1 MKAIRRFTVRTV
13 LPEQLQPLHELA
25 LNLRWSWHPETRDL
39 FRSVDPEV
47 WAATGEDPVRLLGE
61 VPAARLAALAAD
73 RRFLRRLGDLAD
85 DLREYLTG
93 PRWYQTQLEAGA
105 TPPPAAIAYFSPE
118 YGIAATLPQYSGGL
132 GILAGD
138 HLKAASDLGVP
149 IIGVG
154 LFYRHGYFRQSLN
167 RDGWQQER
175 YPLLDPDELA
185 VSLLRGPDGT
195 PCRVDLALPGGRTLA
210 AHVWKAEVGR
220 VPLLLLDSDIEANSP
235 AERDVTDRLYGG
247 GSEHRLLQEM
257 LLGIGGVRAVRAY
270 CRLTGHPAPEVFH
283 TNEGHAGFLGV
294 ERIREL
300 VAAGPAGTDTAG
312 LDFAAALESVRA
324 GTLFTTHTPVPAG
337 IDRFDRE
344 LVARHFG
351 GDVALPGVP
360 VESVLGLGAE
370 TWYGGDPK
378 LFNMAAM
385 GLRLAQR
392 ANGVSTLHGEVS
404 RSMFNGL
411 WPGFDPAEVP
421 ITSVTNGVHA
431 ATWID
436 PAVVRLGAAEIGAD
450 RAEEAMTTGETQR
463 WTGLERIANTEI
475 WDLRRSLRAQLVDE
489 ARRRLR
495 ASWRQRGAG
504 EAELGWVSSV
514 LDPDVLTIGF
524 ARRVPSYK
532 RLTLMLRDPDRL
544 RGLLLHPTRPVQIVV
559 AGKAHPAD
567 DGGKRLIQQMVAF
580 ADDPTVR
587 HRIVFLPD
595 YDMAMARRLYPGCD
609 VWLNNPLRPLEA
621 CGTSGMKAALNGCLN
636 LSVLDGWWDE
646 WYDGQNGWAI
656 PTADEAAGVL
666 DPESSEA
673 ERRDDIEAAALYDL
687 IEEQVAGRFYDRG
700 TDGLPHRWIA
710 MVRHT
715 LVTLGPK
722 VLAGRMVREYVER
735 LYAPAALA
743 ERELRVELPPRAE
756 GRADVASEER
766 QATDGGESAGAKS
779 VGTGFE
785 RLEASGRV
793 TAARELAL
801 WKAKV
806 RDGWPAVRVE
816 HVEAD
821 CPAEAQELGSSL
833 ALRVQVALG
842 ALEPGDVEVQAVSG
856 RVDETDGISDA
867 SVLALKPVG
876 GPDLDGRTRYEGSLE
891 LGRTGPFGYT
901 VRVLPAHPRLASPAE
916 LGLVALPAE
925 SAGMDAGLLR

>member
-85 DLREYLTG
+85 DLRDYLSG
-93 PRWYQTQLEAGA
+93 PRWYQTRQETEAGA
-105 TPPPAAIAYFSPE
+105 LPAAIAYFSPE
-118 YGIAATLPQYSGGL
+118 YGIAAALPQYSGGL

-149 IIGVG
+149 VIGVG
-154 LFYRHGYFRQSLN
+154 LFYRHGYFRQSLD

-185 VSLLRGPDGT
+185 VSPLREADGT

-210 AHVWKAEVGR
+210 ARIWKAQVGR

-300 VAAGPAGTDTAG
+300 VAAGPADPDTAA

-351 GDVALPGVP
+351 GEAALPGVP
-360 VESVLGLGAE
+360 VDQVLALGAE
-370 TWYGGDPK
+370 TWPGGDPK

-436 PAVVRLGAAEIGAD
+436 PAVVRLGAAEIGAE
-450 RAEEAMTTGETQR
+450 RAEEAMTTGEATR
-463 WTGLERIANTEI
+463 WTGLESIGNSEV
-475 WDLRRSLRAQLVDE
+475 WELRRTLRAQLVEE

-504 EAELGWVSSV
+504 QAELGWVSSV

-532 RLTLMLRDPDRL
+532 RLTLMLRDQDRL
-544 RGLLLHPTRPVQIVV
+544 RSLLLHPTRPVQIVV

-567 DGGKRLIQQMVAF
+567 DGGKRLIRQMVAF
-580 ADDPTVR
+580 ADDPAVR

-595 YDMAMARRLYPGCD
+595 YDMAMAQHLYPGCD

-646 WYDGQNGWAI
+646 WYDGRNGWAI
-656 PTADEAAGVL
+656 PTADERDGVL
-666 DPESSEA
+666 DPDSGEA
-673 ERRDDIEAAALYDL
+673 ERRDDIESAALYDL
-687 IEEQVAGRFYDRG
+687 IEDQVAARFYDRDA
-700 TDGLPHRWIA
+700 DGLPQQWIA

-743 ERELRVELPPRAE
+743 QRELA
-756 GRADVASEER
+756 
-766 QATDGGESAGAKS
+766 GEHYAP
-779 VGTGFE
+779 
-785 RLEASGRV
+785 
-793 TAARELAL
+793 ARELAG

-806 RDGWPAVRVE
+806 REAWPAVRVE

-842 ALEPGDVEVQAVSG
+842 ALEPDDVEVQVVSG
-856 RVDETDGISDA
+856 RVDESDGISDA
-867 SVLALKPVG
+867 CLLALKPVG

-891 LGRTGPFGYT
+891 LCRTGPFGYT